1 MKQGVFATQKFDIK
15 IISMMNK
22 FKLNKTILVL
32 FLITGCTLF
41 AQNKYEREFRI
52 KKSQFPEN
60 ALSYISEKLE
70 AAKRIRF
77 YKETDSSKVSYEAK
91 FKKDR
96 LRYSVEF
103 DENGTLEDVEIEIKP
118 LDIPDEVF
126 AKINSDLEKRFIKHR
141 IRKIQ
146 QQYPLENNDVATTL
160 KNAFQN
166 LMLPSI
172 KYELIVAGKKNKGYE
187 QFEILFDAKG
197 HTEKIRKSLPP
208 NYDHVLY

>member
-1 MKQGVFATQKFDIK
+1 MRKSKVICT
-15 IISMMNK
+15 
-22 FKLNKTILVL
+22 
-32 FLITGCTLF
+32 FLILSVSIIG

-52 KKSQFPEN
+52 RKSQFPEN

-70 AAKRIRF
+70 DARRIRF
-77 YKETDSSKVSYEAK
+77 YKETDSSKVSFEAK

-96 LRYSVEF
+96 LRYSIEF
-103 DENGTLEDVEIEIKP
+103 DEKGVLEDIEIEIKP
-118 LDIPDEVF
+118 VDIPDSSF
-126 AKINSDLEKRFIKHR
+126 SKITSDLSNRFSKYR

-146 QQYPLENNDVATTL
+146 QQYPNLNGDTETTV

-172 KYELIVAGKKNKGYE
+172 KYELIVAGKKSKSYE
-187 QFEILFDAKG
+187 QFEILYDAEG
-197 HTEKIRKSLPP
+197 RFEKLRKSLPP